1 MEQID
6 FGAEGLVEEDR
17 AYRGSRYAEVREA
30 IFANPYQKVWGAA
43 GEPALP
49 QGAVTL
55 SSVLK
60 GALNFLRGGG
70 LFAQASRRA
79 VDSHAD
85 LRWGPDRRG
94 YRRLIH
100 PNGLCLTGVWE
111 ISQESGYSGY
121 FRQGSRALI
130 IARYSTCCS
139 ATRRGETRSL
149 SLVGKLYPTTDPN
162 HPEPLRTA
170 SFFTQED
177 IGGNHTRY
185 INDAELRN
193 APNVTPWRRGKG
205 LHVIAVEGVVFTLV
219 DRKSSQRQLHQIAE
233 LDKPPGEATW
243 APKYMRLVVACEQ
256 PRIEGDRLDFRDEI
270 LAQIFNAGDPTP
282 KRKLIFHIDVTDEGS
297 EFEVLGFTRRRNE
310 NWRRVGTLTFD
321 NAVASYNGDR
331 VVHFNHPGWRDNR
344 NDPATAFRKPLPS

>member
-79 VDSHAD
+79 VDLHAD